1 MKKITSIFAAIILI
15 ACMTIT
21 ASAEVLACTVVA
33 QPAEAAASEQITV
46 PVTISSNNGFTNFG
60 IALDYDREQMQLVS
74 INTND
79 GDTVYLCGDNVSV
92 NTDWQD
98 ENGNT
103 YGYIAMASDTEITS
117 DGYLFT
123 VTFNMSENFSN
134 TATVTPIVKYMR
146 NNTAVFSVFENIEV
160 SAQSG
165 SITLKTGSEMPETV
179 YGDLNGDGELTY
191 KEVLT
196 TLAAFRGKASLNE
209 TQMVSADIDSD
220 GELEYKEVLTIL
232 KNFRAGTQGE

>member
-21 ASAEVLACTVVA
+21 ASAEVLACTVAA
-33 QPAEAAASEQITV
+33 QPAEAVASEQITV

-103 YGYIAMASDTEITS
+103 YGYIVMASDTEITS
-117 DGYLFT
+117 DGCLFT
-123 VTFNMSENFSN
+123 ATFNMSDSFSG
-134 TATVTPIVKYMR
+134 TAMVTPIIKYMR
-146 NNTAVFSVFENIEV
+146 NNTAVFSIFEEINVTATEGTVTEKENESPTAIPGDFDGNGAV
-160 SAQSG
+160 DVMD
-165 SITLKTGSEMPETV
+165 ITATIIAYQNKAELTETQKAAI
-179 YGDLNGDGELTY
+179 DTDGDGKVSIIELTAVIIKY
-191 KEVLT
+191 QN
-196 TLAAFRGKASLNE
+196 R
-209 TQMVSADIDSD
+209 
-220 GELEYKEVLTIL
+220 
-232 KNFRAGTQGE
+232 